1 MVSDS
6 TTINDSCP
14 SGDAFS
20 GLFPLQEAR
29 HQTLGGKTLK
39 GTSTHDVICSRLIF
53 RKTQAAAKT
62 KCTHHKCAC
71 AESLQSCPTFLSL
84 WTIVR
89 QVPLSMGFSRQEY
102 WNGFSCPPPG
112 DLPNPAIKAE
122 TLMPPASSARYF
134 TTSAT
139 WEAHSPQEVPLKS
152 FPPAGMD
159 MLLSLVRLSYYA
171 FQ

>member
-1 MVSDS
+1 MASDS

-20 GLFPLQEAR
+20 GLFPLQESR

-39 GTSTHDVICSRLIF
+39 GISTCDVICSHLIF
-53 RKTQAAAKT
+53 RETQAKT
-62 KCTHHKCAC
+62 KYTHHNYTSAKA
-71 AESLQSCPTFLSL
+71 LQSCPTFLTL
-84 WTIVR
+84 WTLVL

-112 DLPNPAIKAE
+112 DLPNPEIKSE
-122 TLMPPASSARYF
+122 SLMPPASSARYF

-139 WEAHSPQEVPLKS
+139 WEACSPQEAPLKS
-152 FPPAGMD
+152 LPPAGMD
-159 MLLSLVRLSYYA
+159 MLLSLVRLPY
-171 FQ
+171 